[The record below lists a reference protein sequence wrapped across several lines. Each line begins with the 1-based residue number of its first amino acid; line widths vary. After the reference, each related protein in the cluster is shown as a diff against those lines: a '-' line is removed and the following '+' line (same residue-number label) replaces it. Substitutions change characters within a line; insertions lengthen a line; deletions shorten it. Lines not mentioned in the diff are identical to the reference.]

1 MCPCPQ
7 FNAIKQTKL
16 ELLLYLIYETRPS
29 NVKEICWQSEAAA
42 AQQWPQSNPIQ
53 PGRRPQLGISRGG
66 G

>member
-29 NVKEICWQSEAAA
+29 NVKEICWQSEAAVA
-42 AQQWPQSNPIQ
+42 AIQSHSASQ